1 MHVITEDPKVR
12 GVSVT
17 DKAGRHHTR
26 FAEGWFCS
34 EDGRLVQWG
43 DLLPQGPLLTNW
55 APAN

>member
-1 MHVITEDPKVR
+1 MNAITEDPQVR

-17 DKAGRHHTR
+17 DKTDRHYTR

-34 EDGRLVQWG
+34 EDGHLAQWD
-43 DLLPQGPLLTNW
+43 DLLSQGPLLTNW